1 LKARA
6 PRWEA
11 RAATVS
17 NSDSHRGTPTPQ
29 RRQAFS
35 FSRDLEFATE
45 PELAKRMGCPRP
57 IWLRAA
63 LKELIDN
70 SLDAAKEAGIESA
83 IRVALD
89 ENILSVSDNGPGMSP
104 ELVERLC
111 IRSERTSTREAY
123 AAPDRGVQGN
133 AVQVIVALPLGLGRD
148 EAVTAITSRGVEHRI
163 ILKVNRLQQQL
174 EVERTERAVPETPGA
189 KVGLSLAVP
198 DRRQQ
203 DRGAGR
209 PARGAQSARPIP
221 VAPAGVRRA
230 FGRADA
236 GREVDARTA
245 DAGALVRPRAVRA
258 SRAARDQP

>member
-17 NSDSHRGTPTPQ
+17 NSDSHRDTPTPQ

-35 FSRDLEFATE
+35 FSRDLQFATE

-70 SLDAAKEAGIESA
+70 SLDTAEEAGIEPA

-104 ELVERLC
+104 ELGRTPMHSVRAHIHARGLRGARSRRPGER
-111 IRSERTSTREAY
+111 R
-123 AAPDRGVQGN
+123 PGDRG
-133 AVQVIVALPLGLGRD
+133 
-148 EAVTAITSRGVEHRI
+148 
-163 ILKVNRLQQQL
+163 
-174 EVERTERAVPETPGA
+174 
-189 KVGLSLAVP
+189 
-198 DRRQQ
+198 
-203 DRGAGR
+203 
-209 PARGAQSARPIP
+209 PAPRARP
-221 VAPAGVRRA
+221 
-230 FGRADA
+230 
-236 GREVDARTA
+236 
-245 DAGALVRPRAVRA
+245 
-258 SRAARDQP
+258 